1 MLSNSFKSFKQL
13 GNTMFEACVKNEIT
27 TLLCSESY
35 LMVIMSTKAPLAL
48 KFFIPTKMGPNHET
62 LSYGLLNHS
71 SPSHLCRLLSCN
83 MTWTDQG
90 QWNHTS
96 CTQLS
101 LHLVRVW
108 LRAMRTSVHRNK
120 SFSRKRKEP
129 AKGYKR
135 KKKRWEAKTTLSS
148 TAEFLQLTTRHYFV
162 EIL

>member
-35 LMVIMSTKAPLAL
+35 LMVIMSTKAPFAL

-62 LSYGLLNHS
+62 LSYELLNHS
-71 SPSHLCRLLSCN
+71 SLSHLCRLLSCN

-120 SFSRKRKEP
+120 SFPSKRKEP
-129 AKGYKR
+129 AKGYKP
-135 KKKRWEAKTTLSS
+135 KKKARNEDKISC
-148 TAEFLQLTTRHYFV
+148 TAGFFQLPNPPLFR
-162 EIL
+162 